1 MLLDDIPS
9 PYKEAVFMRYVIGL
23 ELKEI
28 AEITGDSVNTV
39 SVHVHR
45 GINKLRELFNK
56 NNG

>member
-1 MLLDDIPS
+1 
-9 PYKEAVFMRYVIGL
+9 MRYVIGL